1 MGGGGAQ
8 GGSSVARPESYT
20 KEGEEWELDGSND
33 GQEERAGQ
41 EVMGGGMR
49 NERLEVWGEKV
60 RQGEGDREVMDEK
73 MGMQEEKEM
82 GEKSEVR
89 KSA

>member
-41 EVMGGGMR
+41 EVTGGGMR
-49 NERLEVWGEKV
+49 NERLEV
-60 RQGEGDREVMDEK
+60 
-73 MGMQEEKEM
+73 
-82 GEKSEVR
+82 
-89 KSA
+89 